1 MDVRPLGIL
10 PWHTALR
17 RRTRHVTHGLGSLDA
32 AVFDAI
38 AQSPSELLDATM
50 PPLTRAADHGKLWM
64 AIAVACGLSGRP
76 RLQRGAVRGLASLAV
91 TSLVTNQVAK
101 RLRRRPRPMA
111 TVVPLARRG
120 RRLPTSNSLPSGH
133 SASAAAF
140 ATGMA
145 IEDAPAGLVVSA
157 LAGLVG
163 LSRIATGAHYPGDV
177 LLGLGIGAAVGTIG
191 GQIAPPITRRRISI
205 PAPTVEDAPEISDGA
220 GMTVLVNPK
229 SGGGRGADLADS
241 VADAFPAARILVLD
255 PDDDVARCARTATD
269 ARVLGVVGGDG
280 TVATV
285 AAVALERDV
294 PLAVFAGGTFNHFA
308 RDIGTPD
315 VDATI
320 AAIRSGRTTRVD
332 VARLDDDHLVLNT
345 VSLGAYPHFVRTRDR
360 LAHRTGRTVAS
371 AAALLHVLRHQRPQR
386 ITVNGEELDVSLFLL
401 GNSMYGS
408 SGFTPV
414 RRARLD
420 DGLLD
425 IRFLVAGKRFAF
437 ARIAFGLLSGRLQRS
452 RCYRELQ
459 VPEFSFDSA
468 EPVVMSH
475 DGEIGDSYRHARV
488 TVDYR
493 KLRVYGSSI
502 VGAGV
507 LES

>member
-1 MDVRPLGIL
+1 MYGGPLRVL
-10 PWHTALR
+10 PWQSEIS
-17 RRTRHVTHGLGSLDA
+17 RRTRQVTRGLGSLDA

-38 AQSPSELLDATM
+38 ALSPSELLDATM

-64 AIAVACGLSGRP
+64 AIAVAGGLSGRP
-76 RLQRGAVRGLASLAV
+76 AIQRGAVRGLASLAV

-101 RLRRRPRPMA
+101 RVRRRPRPVA
-111 TVVPLARRG
+111 TVVPLPRRG

-145 IEDAPAGLVVSA
+145 IENAPAGLALSA

-163 LSRIATGAHYPGDV
+163 LSRVATGAHYPGDV
-177 LLGLGIGAAVGTIG
+177 LLGLGIGAAIGTLG

-205 PAPTVEDAPEISDGA
+205 PAPTVEDAPQITDGD
-220 GMTVLVNPK
+220 GLTVLVNPK
-229 SGGGRGADLADS
+229 SGGGRGADLATT
-241 VADAFPAARILVLD
+241 VADEFPAAQIITLD
-255 PDDDVARCARTATD
+255 LDDDVAQCVRSTAD
-269 ARVLGVVGGDG
+269 ARVLGVIGGDG

-285 AAVALERDV
+285 AAVALERDI

-315 VDATI
+315 VGATV
-320 AAIRSGRTTRVD
+320 AAIRGGRTTRVD
-332 VARLDDDHLVLNT
+332 VARLDDDQLVLNT
-345 VSLGAYPHFVRTRDR
+345 ASLGAYPHFVRARDR

-371 AAALLHVLRHQRPQR
+371 AAALLHVLRHQRPRR

-414 RRARLD
+414 RRSRLD

-437 ARIAFGLLSGRLQRS
+437 ARIAFGLLTGRLQRS
-452 RCYRELQ
+452 HCYRELQ
-459 VPEFSFDSA
+459 VPEFSFEST

-475 DGEIGDSYRHARV
+475 DGEIGNSYRHARV
-488 TVDYR
+488 TVAYR
-493 KLRVYGSSI
+493 TLRVYGSSI
-502 VGAGV
+502 VGSGIV
-507 LES
+507 GS